1 MPQSVS
7 ETDAPARFLRWLW
20 LAVALLVGVR
30 LAFWALT
37 GLTIEDSLISLRY
50 AENLA
55 RGLGLVY
62 NPGERVFGA
71 STPLH
76 VLLLAGL
83 TRAGLPALAC
93 VKLLAIAADGATA
106 FLWGRRLL
114 RETGRWSGALVF
126 LLLFG
131 LSPLVV
137 PVTVSGMET
146 SFALLL
152 ISLALLNATDP
163 DHPLKGGAREALR
176 LGVPLG
182 LLMLIRPDGAL
193 VAALVLG
200 VHAWRTRRLPVGAGL
215 VAGLILLPWLLAA
228 WSYYGT
234 FIPNSIPAKTAAY
247 NLHRKS
253 LWPNFWATAGEF
265 FPVSW
270 PWWRAAL
277 SAAIMPGVVVG
288 TWHAVR
294 DPRLRPLGLLLP
306 VWWAYLVLPKT
317 LLFTWYFPLLLLPGF
332 VLAGLGYGRMA
343 GARFRG
349 WTPPPNLRAGA
360 TAWMAVLLVVNLGIS
375 LGSWRRVNHAERTV
389 REAIGVWL
397 RENTPADARIA
408 MEPIGY
414 IGYYSGRR
422 ILDEVG
428 LVSPEMVPL
437 NRQGAGWFAEMVR
450 RFSPDYIVERPGY
463 LLRNRTLNNGVP
475 LFRSNAE
482 REAFLDRYEAIA
494 VFGDPKVPN
503 PQDYRFVIY
512 TRRSAESADRW
523 ARINDRLDPDERE
536 ELRVRSLIG
545 PVDLRPLTVLDA
557 HPAALPEKKA
567 PVTPRARS

>member
-1 MPQSVS
+1 MPQTAS
-7 ETDAPARFLRWLW
+7 ETDAPIRLIRRLW
-20 LAVALLVGVR
+20 AAAGLLIGVR

-55 RGLGLVY
+55 RGAGLVY

-83 TRAGLPALAC
+83 TWVGIPALPV
-93 VKLLAIAADGATA
+93 VKLLAILADSATA

-114 RETGRWSGALVF
+114 RETGSWTGALVF

-152 ISLALLNATDP
+152 ISVALLNATDP
-163 DHPLKGGAREALR
+163 SDSLKDGSREWLR

-182 LLMLIRPDGAL
+182 LLVLVRPDGAIVGALVLGLRWWRTGRLPLAAGLTAALIVLPWL
-193 VAALVLG
+193 VAAL
-200 VHAWRTRRLPVGAGL
+200 
-215 VAGLILLPWLLAA
+215 
-228 WSYYGT
+228 SYYGT
-234 FIPNSIPAKTAAY
+234 FVPNSIPAKAAAY

-253 LWPNFWATAGEF
+253 HWPNFWATAGEF
-265 FPVSW
+265 LPVSR

-277 SAAIMPGVVVG
+277 SATIAPGVLVG
-288 TWHAVR
+288 LRAALR

-332 VLAGLGYGRMA
+332 VLTGLGY
-343 GARFRG
+343 ARLERSGFRG
-349 WTPPPNLRAGA
+349 KPLPPALVRGGV
-360 TAWMAVLLVVNLGIS
+360 TAMALLLVVSLGIS
-375 LGSWRRVNHAERTV
+375 VRTWQRVDHAERTV
-389 REAIGVWL
+389 REAIGRWL
-397 RENTPADARIA
+397 KENTPPDARIA

-437 NRQGAGWFAEMVR
+437 NRQGAGWFTEMIR
-450 RFSPDYIVERPGY
+450 RFGPDYIVERPGY
-463 LLRNRTLNNGVP
+463 LLRNRTLNSGVP
-475 LFRSNAE
+475 LFRSME
-482 REAFLDRYEAIA
+482 ECDRFLDLYEPLIA
-494 VFGDPKVPN
+494 FGDPRVPN

-512 TRRSAESADRW
+512 ARRSPESAARWDRVN
-523 ARINDRLDPDERE
+523 AGLSPSERD

-545 PVDLRPLTVLDA
+545 PVDLRPLTFSSSSR
-557 HPAALPEKKA
+557 
-567 PVTPRARS
+567 PRRKRSPS